1 MFMFIHTYDT
11 ELLVYTGAR
20 HIPTFY
26 NNYVIVDKEGKLCKY
41 HMCTFS
47 CVYTCSFVITILMY
61 SYSLWLHGVKI
72 NFLITT

>member
-41 HMCTFS
+41 HMYTFL
-47 CVYTCSFVITILMY
+47 CVH
-61 SYSLWLHGVKI
+61 WLLLYGYI
-72 NFLITT
+72 AIACGYRGEN